1 MRLKPFLSFQ
11 FQGLRFFSHCMVLH
25 GSCTAWFC
33 MSCFSAAVPSRLASV
48 LRCMSVRTSRLPP
61 FSFWAPFP
69 SFRVLLG
76 VSVSPCVRTPSSSSQ
91 PGPWRRVHGSLSCKF
106 QLPFPLPLPCASL
119 VPCQAAMFQVP
130 RRSSPSPSCTVRRPQ
145 VTSASCLLPPGLR
158 SVPQFFLPL
167 GPVCACVT
175 SARTAWVSP

>member
-11 FQGLRFFSHCMVLH
+11 FQGLRFFCTAWFCMDLALRGFAWILHCMVLH

-48 LRCMSVRTSRLPP
+48 LRCMSVRTSMLCRLPP

-106 QLPFPLPLPCASL
+106 QLPFPLRIASACARGVIRVPL
-119 VPCQAAMFQVP
+119 
-130 RRSSPSPSCTVRRPQ
+130 TVELQLEAQTFP
-145 VTSASCLLPPGLR
+145 
-158 SVPQFFLPL
+158 FLPIS
-167 GPVCACVT
+167 GP
-175 SARTAWVSP
+175 